1 MRYLILVWACLLAFS
16 SAANAALFSDGE
28 ARESI
33 KELEQQVQAQ
43 NQATQDT
50 LAELKKTQEA
60 LNQRLAEI
68 ESAVK
73 GQGLVDL
80 LSQIQTLNQELSR
93 VKGQLE
99 VATHNIEMGQQRQ
112 RDLYADIDARLRKIE
127 SGVQPGVG
135 GQPGLSDPAMDPNA
149 AAPTTPADASSSV
162 TATVAPTLEPAGPG
176 SEAQDFEKAQALY
189 QAGRYKEAFD
199 AYEKFLQAYPN
210 SSHAPDAQY
219 ALGYTQFS
227 LKNYKAAMNT
237 QQKLIKQYPTHP
249 KVPDAMFSIANSQIQ
264 LSDVE
269 GAKQTLKVLLTR
281 YPNSSVAP
289 SAKKRLAVLDSIK
302 SR

>member
-1 MRYLILVWACLLAFS
+1 MRYLILVWACLFAFS

-28 ARESI
+28 ARERI
-33 KELEQQVQAQ
+33 KELEQQVQTQ
-43 NQATQDT
+43 NQATQET
-50 LAELKKTQEA
+50 LAELKKTQET
-60 LNQRLAEI
+60 LNQKLAEI
-68 ESAVK
+68 ESVIK
-73 GQGLVDL
+73 GQGLVDML
-80 LSQIQTLNQELSR
+80 NQVQTLNQELSR

-127 SGVQPGVG
+127 SGVQPGMG
-135 GQPGLSDPAMDPNA
+135 GQPGFTDPAMDPNA
-149 AAPTTPADASSSV
+149 AAPSVPADASSSV
-162 TATVAPTLEPAGPG
+162 TATVAPTLEPAGSS
-176 SEAQDFEKAQALY
+176 SEIQDFEKAQALY

-210 SSHAPDAQY
+210 SSHAPEAQY

-249 KVPDAMFSIANSQIQ
+249 KVPEAMFSIANSQIQ

>member
-1 MRYLILVWACLLAFS
+1 MRYLILVWACLFAFS

-28 ARESI
+28 ARERI
-33 KELEQQVQAQ
+33 KELEQQVQTQ
-43 NQATQDT
+43 NQATQET
-50 LAELKKTQEA
+50 IAELKKTQET
-60 LNQRLAEI
+60 LNQKLAEI
-68 ESAVK
+68 ESV
-73 GQGLVDL
+73 
-80 LSQIQTLNQELSR
+80 I
-93 VKGQLE
+93 KGQLE

-127 SGVQPGVG
+127 SGVQPGMG
-135 GQPGLSDPAMDPNA
+135 GQPGFTDPAMDPNA
-149 AAPTTPADASSSV
+149 AAPSVPADASSSV
-162 TATVAPTLEPAGPG
+162 TATVAPTLEPAGSS
-176 SEAQDFEKAQALY
+176 SEIQDFEKAQSLY
-189 QAGRYKEAFD
+189 QAGKYKEAFS

-210 SSHAPDAQY
+210 SSHAPEAQY

-249 KVPDAMFSIANSQIQ
+249 KVPEAMFSIANSQIQ
-264 LSDVE
+264 LADVE
-269 GAKQTLKVLLTR
+269 GARQPLKTLLAR